1 MQLIMM
7 PMRIEKSAAPL
18 QNKFMAKTPHGKN
31 FRIGCQ
37 SWGYED
43 WITQPGGD
51 YVFYPPATK
60 KSEML
65 SFYSKVFD
73 TIEIDATLYG
83 IPAASTF
90 EKWYDETPGGFKFG
104 LKTPREVTHDG
115 RLSAATVP
123 VMLEFVERSQL
134 LKEKLGVFL
143 IQLPPSFDG
152 SRENGQNLREFLTA
166 LPLGFEYAVEF
177 RNQDWFIDWTF
188 EELEKNAI
196 TLGLVEGPW
205 LPREYMFE
213 AVPKLTADFA
223 YIRIMGERDLEKFDR
238 IYRHRDETLERWTN
252 SIRELNATNIYIY
265 VDNYFEGF
273 APETANK
280 LRHLLGLP
288 VSNASEFQEQR
299 SLF

>member
-1 MQLIMM
+1 MSNVKPKVI
-7 PMRIEKSAAPL
+7 
-18 QNKFMAKTPHGKN
+18 
-31 FRIGCQ
+31 RIGCQ

-43 WITQPGGD
+43 WITPAGSE

-60 KSEML
+60 KTDML
-65 SFYSKVFD
+65 TFYSKVFD

-83 IPAASTF
+83 IPPSTTF
-90 EKWYDETPGGFKFG
+90 EKWYSETPDGFTFG

-115 RLSAATVP
+115 RLTAGTIP

-152 SRENGQNLREFLTA
+152 SKENGQNLREFLNA
-166 LPLGFEYAVEF
+166 LPRGFKYAVEF
-177 RNQDWFIDWTF
+177 RNEDWFIDWTF
-188 EELEKNAI
+188 EELEKNEL

-205 LPREYMFE
+205 LPRENMFD
-213 AVPKLTADFA
+213 AVPRLNADFA

-238 IYRHRDETLERWTN
+238 IYRHRDEVLEQWT
-252 SIRELNATNIYIY
+252 SAIKDLQAKEIFVY

-280 LRHLLGLP
+280 LQHLLGLP
-288 VSNASEFQEQR
+288 IAKPQDFREQG

>member
-1 MQLIMM
+1 MM
-7 PMRIEKSAAPL
+7 PVRIEMSAAAP
-18 QNKFMAKTPHGKN
+18 QNKFMAKTPEGKN

-43 WITQPGGD
+43 WITQPGGE
-51 YVFYPPATK
+51 YIFYPPATK
-60 KSEML
+60 KNEML
-65 SFYSKVFD
+65 SFYAKVFD

-90 EKWYDETPGGFKFG
+90 EKWHDETPDEFKFG
-104 LKTPREVTHDG
+104 LKTPREITHDG
-115 RLSAATVP
+115 RLSSATIP

-152 SRENGQNLREFLTA
+152 SRENGQNLREFLA
-166 LPLGFEYAVEF
+166 ELPRGFEYAVEF
-177 RNQDWFIDWTF
+177 RHQDWFIEWTF
-188 EELEKNAI
+188 EELEKNAV

-205 LPREYMFE
+205 LPREDMFE
-213 AVPKLTADFA
+213 AIPKLPAEFA
-223 YIRIMGERDLEKFDR
+223 YIRIMGERDLERFDR
-238 IYRHRDETLERWTN
+238 IYRHRDEILEQWAH
-252 SIRELNATNIYIY
+252 SICRLQANNIYIY

-280 LRHLLGLP
+280 LRHMLGMP
-288 VSNASEFQEQR
+288 VSNASEFQKQP

>member
-1 MQLIMM
+1 M
-7 PMRIEKSAAPL
+7 PQSFANKSI
-18 QNKFMAKTPHGKN
+18 
-31 FRIGCQ
+31 RIGCQ

-43 WITQPGGD
+43 WITPAGGD
-51 YVFYPPATK
+51 HVFYPPGTRK
-60 KSEML
+60 TEML
-65 SFYSKVFD
+65 PFYSKVFD

-83 IPAASTF
+83 IPPSKTF
-90 EKWYDETPGGFKFG
+90 EKWYNETPDGFTFG
-104 LKTPREVTHDG
+104 VKTPREVTHDG
-115 RLSAATVP
+115 RLTSGTIP

-134 LKEKLGVFL
+134 LKQKLGVFL

-152 SRENGQNLREFLTA
+152 SKENGQNLREFLTA
-166 LPLGFEYAVEF
+166 LPRGFKYAVEF

-188 EELEKNAI
+188 EELEKNKV

-205 LPREYMFE
+205 LPRGNMFE
-213 AVPKLTADFA
+213 SVPKLNADFA

-238 IYRHRDETLERWTN
+238 IYRHRDDVLQQWAKAIIDLQAKE
-252 SIRELNATNIYIY
+252 IFVY

-280 LRHLLGLP
+280 LQNLLGLQ
-288 VSNASEFQEQR
+288 VTLSRDFQEQG

>member
-1 MQLIMM
+1 M
-7 PMRIEKSAAPL
+7 SAVGN
-18 QNKFMAKTPHGKN
+18 QNNYVVAKKI
-31 FRIGCQ
+31 RIGCQ

-43 WITQPGGD
+43 WVTPPAGD
-51 YVFYPPATK
+51 YIFYPTGTK
-60 KSEML
+60 KTEML
-65 SFYSKVFD
+65 QFYSKVFD

-83 IPAASTF
+83 IPPSTTF
-90 EKWYDETPGGFKFG
+90 EKWYNETPDGFTFG

-115 RLSAATVP
+115 RLSAATIP

-134 LKEKLGVFL
+134 LKEKLGIFL

-152 SRENGQNLREFLTA
+152 SRENGHNLRAFLTQ
-166 LPLGFEYAVEF
+166 LPRGFKYAVEF

-188 EELEKNAI
+188 EELENSGV

-205 LPREYMFE
+205 LAREYMFD
-213 AVPKLTADFA
+213 AVPRLDADFA

-238 IYRHRDETLERWTN
+238 VYRHRDDVIEQWSTA
-252 SIRELNATNIYIY
+252 IDKLNANEIFIY

-280 LRHLLGLP
+280 LQLLLGQP
-288 VSNASEFQEQR
+288 VKQARDFQEQG

>member
-1 MQLIMM
+1 MTF
-7 PMRIEKSAAPL
+7 RIDMSARGTQNNLMSEK
-18 QNKFMAKTPHGKN
+18 T

-37 SWGYED
+37 SWGYDD
-43 WITQPGGD
+43 WITPAGGD
-51 YVFYPPATK
+51 YVFYPPGTK

-65 SFYSKVFD
+65 EFYSKVFD

-83 IPAASTF
+83 IPPSSTF
-90 EKWYDETPGGFKFG
+90 EKWYVETPDGFTFG

-115 RLSAATVP
+115 RLTTGTIP

-134 LKEKLGVFL
+134 LKDKLGVFL

-152 SRENGQNLREFLTA
+152 SRENGQKLRAFLAA
-166 LPLGFEYAVEF
+166 LPRGFKYAVEF
-177 RNQDWFIDWTF
+177 RNADWFIDWTF
-188 EELEKNAI
+188 EELEKNEV

-205 LPREYMFE
+205 LPRVTLFE
-213 AVPKLTADFA
+213 AIAKLNAQFA

-238 IYRHRDETLERWTN
+238 VYRRRDDVLKAWTDAIKN
-252 SIRELNATNIYIY
+252 LRASEIFIY

-280 LRHLLGLP
+280 LQALLGQP
-288 VSNASEFQEQR
+288 VTRAEEFQEQG

>member
-1 MQLIMM
+1 MANVKQKLI
-7 PMRIEKSAAPL
+7 
-18 QNKFMAKTPHGKN
+18 
-31 FRIGCQ
+31 RIGCQ

-43 WITQPGGD
+43 WITPAGGD
-51 YVFYPPATK
+51 YVFYPSGTK
-60 KSEML
+60 KTEML
-65 SFYSKVFD
+65 QFYSKVFD

-83 IPAASTF
+83 IPASTTF
-90 EKWYDETPGGFKFG
+90 EKWHDETPDGFTFG

-115 RLSAATVP
+115 RLTPATIP

-152 SRENGQNLREFLTA
+152 SKENGQNLREFLSV
-166 LPLGFEYAVEF
+166 LPRGFKYAVEF

-188 EELEKNAI
+188 EELEKNEV

-205 LPREYMFE
+205 LPRENMFD

-223 YIRIMGERDLEKFDR
+223 YLRIMGERDLEKFDR
-238 IYRHRDETLERWTN
+238 IYRHRDDVLAQWT
-252 SIRELNATNIYIY
+252 SAIKQLRAKEIFIY

-280 LRHLLGLP
+280 LQILLDRP
-288 VSNASEFQEQR
+288 VAQAKEFQEQR